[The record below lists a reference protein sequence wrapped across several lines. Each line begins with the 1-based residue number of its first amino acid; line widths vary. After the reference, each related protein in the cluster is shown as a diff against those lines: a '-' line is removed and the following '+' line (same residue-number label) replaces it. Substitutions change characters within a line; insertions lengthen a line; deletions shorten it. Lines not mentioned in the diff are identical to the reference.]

1 MKISIATSIL
11 ILALAAGIGWKD
23 QQQLAAANERNA
35 RLVAR
40 AASLGIS
47 VDSARQIGPIQITKR
62 EREAP
67 DAAARESVG
76 KFLAMVRKSDE
87 LEKAGGTVDDETQKD
102 IMNRLSSFSLS
113 EIEILICEVLDKNEL
128 SGEVRDVVLSVPL
141 LKLAS
146 LNPLTTLR
154 FLPRLSGAM
163 SRKDRERAM
172 VEKLLTTSLA
182 AGGRVDPRATVAWL
196 RENGAKYS
204 EFINEDTKKL
214 VLSGVVGKD
223 PALAF
228 QLIGEL
234 EIKDNIE
241 AISVIARGARTPDE
255 RTATLIALRAHL
267 STLGD
272 EKARKEV
279 SASVIRQLAA
289 SSHQLGFDATNQ
301 WLASA
306 HLTAS
311 ESDAF
316 VSTLVYSS
324 VKGDTAK
331 WIAWVAENVAPDRGN
346 EQVSIMV
353 KDWTLIDYQAAG
365 KWLTTAPPGAA
376 KNAAVQMYAATV
388 CKYEPEAATQWA
400 MTLPVGTDRDWT
412 LRQIYDNWPKGNAV
426 SRETFAREH
435 GIE

>member
-1 MKISIATSIL
+1 MKISIAVSIL
-11 ILALAAGIGWKD
+11 ILALAAGIAWKD
-23 QQQLAAANERNA
+23 QQQLAVANERNV

-40 AASLGIS
+40 ASSLGIS
-47 VDSARQIGPIQITKR
+47 VQSARQIDSVQITKR
-62 EREAP
+62 GREAP
-67 DAAARESVG
+67 DAAARESVS
-76 KFLAMVRKSDE
+76 KFLAMVRNSDE

-102 IMNRLSSFSLS
+102 IMERLSSFSPS
-113 EIEILICEVLDKNEL
+113 EIEILISEILDKNEL
-128 SGEVRDVVLSVPL
+128 SGDVRDVLLSVPL

-146 LNPLTTLR
+146 LNPLATLR

-163 SRKDRERAM
+163 SQKDRER
-172 VEKLLTTSLA
+172 VTEEKLLTTSLA

-204 EFINEDTKKL
+204 EFINEDTKKI
-214 VLSGVVGKD
+214 VLSGVVGTD

-228 QLIGEL
+228 QLIDGL
-234 EIKDNIE
+234 EIKDKTG
-241 AISVIARGARTPDE
+241 AISVIARAARTPEE
-255 RTATLIALRAHL
+255 RTATVIALREHL
-267 STLGD
+267 AAITD
-272 EKARKEV
+272 ETARKEICA
-279 SASVIRQLAA
+279 SAIRQLAI
-289 SSHQLGFDATNQ
+289 SSHPLGFDATNQ

-306 HLTAS
+306 HLTAA

-324 VKGDTAK
+324 IKEDTVK
-331 WIAWVAENVAPDRGN
+331 WIAWVAENLPPERGN
-346 EQVSIMV
+346 QQVSIMMH
-353 KDWTLIDYQAAG
+353 DWTLTDYQAAG
-365 KWLTTAPPGAA
+365 KWLAIAPTGAA

-388 CKYEPEAATQWA
+388 SKYEPEAATQWA
-400 MTLPVGTDRDWT
+400 MTLPVGKDRDWT